1 MSGALVFTSSMV
13 HCPSC
18 YQNSPVC
25 VHGDTPATACAFF
38 TPDAS
43 VVRQANGDYPQ
54 TFRSTLPSEVRAL
67 DASNIDSVPGYTP
80 AVAVPTILSV
90 EETALAADMTTLAFT
105 NMGHALSLAE
115 KTTPTRVAHQMY
127 SWIGR
132 TKRFRRFRKAPRV
145 TDIVAR
151 GQVSGPDQ

>member
-1 MSGALVFTSSMV
+1 
-13 HCPSC
+13 
-18 YQNSPVC
+18 

-54 TFRSTLPSEVRAL
+54 TVRSTLPSEVRAL

-80 AVAVPTILSV
+80 AVAVPTVLSV

-115 KTTPTRVAHQMY
+115 KRPALLRRIRTAILLLLNGATTAPQSAICSNGLSEVDRLVTRQDVLADK
-127 SWIGR
+127 GLGG
-132 TKRFRRFRKAPRV
+132 A
-145 TDIVAR
+145 
-151 GQVSGPDQ
+151 